1 MGRAKTKTQQPARK
15 LTRLNGSHNTSQ
27 AFLSSMLTANY
38 LREFAGLMTHA
49 EAALWDQ
56 TAIVKNYKVICRRKL
71 RPKNGLSVNLQAN

>member
-1 MGRAKTKTQQPARK
+1 MGPAKTKTQQPARK

-56 TAIVKNYKVICRRKL
+56 TAIVKNYNYLSAQVAA
-71 RPKNGLSVNLQAN
+71 KNWLGVNLQAN